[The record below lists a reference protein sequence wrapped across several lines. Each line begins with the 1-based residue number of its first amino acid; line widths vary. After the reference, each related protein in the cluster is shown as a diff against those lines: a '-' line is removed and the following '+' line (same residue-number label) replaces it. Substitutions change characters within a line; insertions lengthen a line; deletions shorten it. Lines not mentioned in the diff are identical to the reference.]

1 MKRFLSVG
9 LLWVVCSQVCS
20 QSLGVEGEVFP
31 VGEQSFLQFI
41 QERLQVLAQDGKL
54 DAINARWA
62 REVEEHANRPQPLHL
77 PHATIKRV
85 HEYRPEIVTDF
96 DIKDAEG
103 RVIYPKGTVANALTR
118 LPAYAPCWLFFN
130 ADETSELNWAVNAVK
145 HCANSKIILTGGA
158 IHDAEV
164 ALNTVIYFDQTGA
177 LTQKLGIHATPARV
191 TRQGNALHIE
201 ELVVKE
207 NGDVL

>member
-1 MKRFLSVG
+1 MKQFLSVG
-9 LLWVVCSQVCS
+9 LLWIVCSQVCS

-41 QERLQVLAQDGKL
+41 QERLQKLAQDGQL

-103 RVIYPKGTVANALTR
+103 QVIYPKGTVANALTQ
-118 LPAYAPCWLFFN
+118 LP
-130 ADETSELNWAVNAVK
+130 
-145 HCANSKIILTGGA
+145 
-158 IHDAEV
+158 
-164 ALNTVIYFDQTGA
+164 
-177 LTQKLGIHATPARV
+177 
-191 TRQGNALHIE
+191 
-201 ELVVKE
+201 
-207 NGDVL
+207 